1 MPRKKSLPRK
11 KSGNRKGKKSGKA
24 KSRSRTAVPATPLV
38 IVTGMS
44 GSGKT
49 LVLKTLEDLG
59 YYCVDN
65 LPIDLIPSF
74 ADLYLKTGG
83 EVTRAAL
90 GIDSR
95 EGVAL
100 KKLPRLYRTL
110 RRDLAAKLLFVEAKD
125 ETLLRR
131 FSETRRPH
139 PLGAQFSVREGIR
152 RERRMLQTIRE
163 QADTVVDTSQY
174 SPHDLRRVI
183 QERFGD
189 KATKTPLSLSVVS
202 FAYRHGVPSDA
213 DLIFDARF
221 LPNPY
226 FVPAYRRRTGRDKR
240 VAQYVFSFPQS
251 KQFLSRVT
259 DLLKFLLPHYVREGK
274 SYLTLG
280 FGCTGGRHRSV
291 AVAEAVAKQLIGQ
304 GHRVTVHH
312 RDLAKGGQS

>member
-1 MPRKKSLPRK
+1 MPKKKSRTIK
-11 KSGNRKGKKSGKA
+11 KKIKSRAGKKAKA
-24 KSRSRTAVPATPLV
+24 RPHATVPATPLI
-38 IVTGMS
+38 IVTGLS

-65 LPIDLIPSF
+65 LPIALMPSF

-83 EVTRAAL
+83 EITRAAL

-95 EGVAL
+95 EGAAL
-100 KKLPRLYRTL
+100 KKLPQMYRTL
-110 RRDLAAKLLFVEAKD
+110 RRDLAAKLLFVEARD
-125 ETLLRR
+125 EALLRR

-152 RERRMLQTIRE
+152 RERRMLQVIRE
-163 QADTVVDTSQY
+163 QADVVVDTTQY

-189 KATKTPLSLSVVS
+189 KATKAALSLSVVS

-213 DLIFDARF
+213 DLIFDTRF
-221 LPNPY
+221 LPNPH
-226 FVPAYRRRTGRDKR
+226 FVPAYRRRTGKDKR

-251 KQFLSRVT
+251 KQFLSQVA
-259 DLLKFLLPHYVREGK
+259 DLLKFLLPYYVREGK

-291 AVAEAVAKQLIGQ
+291 AVAEAVAKRLAGQ
-304 GHRVTVHH
+304 GHRVKVHH
-312 RDLAKGGQS
+312 RDVAKGG

>member
-1 MPRKKSLPRK
+1 MPKKKSRTK
-11 KSGNRKGKKSGKA
+11 KKVKSRAGKKVKA
-24 KSRSRTAVPATPLV
+24 RSHTAATGTPLV
-38 IVTGMS
+38 IVTGLS

-74 ADLYLKTGG
+74 AGLYLKTDG
-83 EVTRAAL
+83 EATRAAL
-90 GIDSR
+90 GVDSR
-95 EGVAL
+95 EGESL

-110 RRDLAAKLLFVEAKD
+110 RRDLAAKLLFVEARD

-139 PLGAQFSVREGIR
+139 PLGAQLSVREGIR
-152 RERRMLQTIRE
+152 RERRMLQAIRE

-189 KATKTPLSLSVVS
+189 KATKAPLSLSVVS
-202 FAYRHGVPSDA
+202 FAYRHGVPPDA

-291 AVAEAVAKQLIGQ
+291 AVAEAIAKRLAGQ
-304 GHRVTVHH
+304 GHRVKVHH
-312 RDLAKGGQS
+312 RDVAKGGQS